1 MSGVATLRV
10 NNKERISTAG
20 KPPTEVRAGEYVI
33 ETDEVV
39 VRTQRE
45 DSDGLTR
52 LCPSHTQQKG
62 IKKAPPERCL
72 GERGGVAA
80 LKRTKITK
88 P

>member
-45 DSDGLTR
+45 DSDGLYR
-52 LCPSHTQQKG
+52 LCPSPK
-62 IKKAPPERCL
+62 IAKKRAKVL
-72 GERGGVAA
+72 
-80 LKRTKITK
+80 LYF
-88 P
+88 